1 MGTHPV
7 APDWPPLTLEETDRV
22 LARYPEATG
31 AVRVAWLSPRPL
43 SAAALV
49 GTPSETVFVKRHH
62 RAVRTAAGLAEEHA
76 YLAHLARRG
85 APVARVLRTA
95 DGSSAVETGDWTYEV
110 HTRAPGVDVYR
121 DAVSWSPFV
130 SVGHAVAA
138 GAALARLHRA
148 TAGFRA
154 PARRTHVLVASFRAF
169 ASPDPVAVLDDL
181 IRTRP
186 ALADYFRDVD
196 WRDDVTRLHLPF
208 HRRLTPYL
216 PRLRPSWT
224 HNDWHASNLLWS
236 HGGPDAEVTAV
247 LDVGLADRTTAVH
260 DLATAIERNTI
271 PWLEITEGAAGGP
284 RLDLVKALLDGY
296 TSVLPLD
303 PAAAAA
309 LPELLPLVHVEF
321 ALSEVEYF
329 HGILGSRAGADLAYH
344 EFLVG
349 HTAWFTG
356 ARGRDLLDA
365 LRRRLT
371 PPP

>member
-1 MGTHPV
+1 MHGMGAAPV
-7 APDWPPLTLEETDRV
+7 APDWPPLTLEEADRI

-31 AVRVAWLSPRPL
+31 AVRVTWLSPRPF

-49 GTPSETVFVKRHH
+49 ETPSRTVFVKRHH

-76 YLAHLARRG
+76 FLAQLARRG
-85 APVARVLRTA
+85 VPVARVLRTA
-95 DGSSAVETGDWTYEV
+95 DRASAIEAGDWTYEV

-130 SVGHAVAA
+130 SSGHAAAA

-148 TAGFRA
+148 AAGFLA
-154 PARRTHVLVASFRAF
+154 PPRRTHVLVASFRAF
-169 ASPDPVAVLDDL
+169 ASPDPVAVLERL

-186 ALADYFRDVD
+186 ALTDYFRDVD
-196 WRDDVTRLHLPF
+196 WRADVTRVHLPF
-208 HRRLTPYL
+208 HRRLAPYL
-216 PRLRPSWT
+216 PRLAPCWT

-236 HGGPDAEVTAV
+236 HDGPDAEVSAV

-271 PWLEITEGAAGGP
+271 PWLEITEGAGGGA
-284 RLDLVKALLDGY
+284 RGDLVEALLDGY
-296 TSVLPLD
+296 TSVRPLA

-329 HGILGSRAGADLAYH
+329 HGVVGSRAGADLAYH

-349 HTAWFTG
+349 HTAWFTSPP
-356 ARGRDLLDA
+356 GRALLDT
-365 LRRRLT
+365 LRRRLA
-371 PPP
+371 